1 MNAYDFVH
9 IAMVALGDEVK
20 GKTKLQKT
28 IYFMGIISD
37 SLSDLGYQPH
47 FYGPFSADVADAVGR
62 LKSVGFVY
70 ETSEGT
76 GFTDESGFE
85 QVRYDY
91 RLSKLGKL
99 IAQKKAKRHPGLWK
113 KMKSAARQLKD
124 AGDPD
129 YRELS
134 IAAKTYFM
142 LGKKKGGAPYDE
154 LAKLASKFG
163 WSVKDTQV
171 KEAAQFLKNIELVSI
186 VK

>member
-9 IAMVALGDEVK
+9 IAMVALGGEIK

-28 IYFMGIISD
+28 IYFMGIMSD
-37 SLSDLGYQPH
+37 SLRDLGYQPH

-62 LKSVGFVY
+62 LKSVGFVH
-70 ETSEGT
+70 ETSEAT
-76 GFTDESGFE
+76 GFIDKSGFE

-113 KMKSAARQLKD
+113 KINLATRQLKN

-129 YRELS
+129 YLNLA

-142 LGKKKGGAPYDE
+142 LGEKKGASSYHE
-154 LAKLASKFG
+154 LTKLASKFG
-163 WSVKDTQV
+163 WSVKPTQV
-171 KEAAQFLKNIELVSI
+171 KQAAQFLKKIELVSM

>member
-9 IAMVALGDEVK
+9 IAMLALGGEIK

-28 IYFMGIISD
+28 IYFMGIMSG
-37 SLSDLGYQPH
+37 SLRDLGYQPH

-62 LKSVGFVY
+62 LKSVGFIH
-70 ETSEGT
+70 ETSEAT
-76 GFTDESGFE
+76 GFIDKSGFE

-91 RLSKLGKL
+91 RLSTLGRL
-99 IAQKKAKRHPGLWK
+99 IAQKKAKRRPGLWK
-113 KMKSAARQLKD
+113 KIKLAARQLKD

-129 YRELS
+129 YLKLS
-134 IAAKTYFM
+134 IAAKTYFL
-142 LGKKKGGAPYDE
+142 LGEKKGAASYHK

-171 KEAAQFLKNIELVSI
+171 KEAAQFLKNIELVRI

>member
-9 IAMVALGDEVK
+9 MAMVALDDEIK

-28 IYFMGIISD
+28 IYFMGVMSG
-37 SLSDLGYQPH
+37 SLRDLGYQPH

-62 LKSVGFVY
+62 LKSVGFVH

-76 GFTDESGFE
+76 GFIDESGFE
-85 QVRYDY
+85 QIRYDY
-91 RLSKLGKL
+91 RLSRLGKL
-99 IAQKKAKRHPGLWK
+99 IAQKKAKRYPGLWK

-142 LGKKKGGAPYDE
+142 LRKKKGEAPYDE

-163 WSVKDTQV
+163 WSVKSAQV
-171 KEAAQFLKNIELVSI
+171 KKAAQFLEKIELVSI